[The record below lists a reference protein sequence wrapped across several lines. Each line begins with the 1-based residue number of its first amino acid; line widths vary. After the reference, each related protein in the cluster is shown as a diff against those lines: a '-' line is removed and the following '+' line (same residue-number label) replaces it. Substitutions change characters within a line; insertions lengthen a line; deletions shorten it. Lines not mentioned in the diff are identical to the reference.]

1 MALENITSTVF
12 NFPPELIS
20 QVSLLIT
27 VLQALGGVIII
38 YIIFNVIH
46 ALINRK
52 RNKKINEIL
61 IGINNMNR
69 NLGEIKRILYMNR
82 R

>member
-27 VLQALGGVIII
+27 VLQALGGAIVL
-38 YIIFNVIH
+38 YIIFIIVNAV
-46 ALINRK
+46 LNK
-52 RNKKINEIL
+52 SRNKKVSISETCSCPDIF
-61 IGINNMNR
+61 GKR
-69 NLGEIKRILYMNR
+69 NSSDY
-82 R
+82 